1 MSACAVATCP
11 NYHRKTKGKGVIY
24 HVFPVCPNR
33 SKIWISKCKRQDH
46 INVKYAR
53 ICSDH
58 FRPSDCM
65 DDMKNRLLGLNQ
77 KKILKPDAVPSVN
90 LPLQDNG
97 EDISSRSERKRKI
110 SILRKAKIRLKC
122 LSPKKACETPSMEP
136 FTTPTTENICSSC
149 FETQKENALLL
160 ERIRFLEKELEKTKE
175 DTKKNQRKKIKE
187 MKTKAQIGRILT
199 ENKSLKSEVKKLSK
213 IEENFKNILTATQI
227 NAVIENKSKIKWTA
241 EDISRHL
248 IIRSISR
255 RAYEYWRN
263 QIGIPLP
270 SASTLKRWCSNFSC
284 RPGMLHD
291 VLLVMQ
297 KTFHSK
303 PEAERVCILS
313 FDEMHIDRKI
323 CYDVSEDQILGPFSK
338 VQLVLARGIMAGWKQ
353 PVFFNFDTTMTKHL
367 LCEIIQKIEEKGLIV
382 KAIVSDLAG
391 SSTLWKELEITSEN
405 NFFIHPLNCRKIWA
419 FADPPHYL
427 KLLRNHFLDTGLV
440 LKDGTVLTK
449 NIFEEVFKKDRG
461 EYKLC
466 LKLKPNLLTVRGN
479 ERQKVS
485 PAKTLFSA
493 TTAKA
498 LLLLTG
504 NQRAAEFFE
513 LVDSFFDIMNSSK
526 LHPPSNKPLQAG
538 YGLEKCFSQQ
548 EQILQNMKEEMNG
561 MRVQGKKSL
570 LPFQKGILISIS
582 SFSGLWNDLKNLK
595 FSYILASRL
604 TQDSLESLF
613 SQIRGAGRFYDH
625 PSSVEVI
632 YRLRNLLLANKLP
645 ILSPK
650 VNTREDSINECY
662 LIADI
667 LKNAFAEKDIQ
678 EIHELPSE
686 KDDLVAF
693 ENLCSEEFPMEW
705 KIDEP
710 SNYCGMTFSEH
721 EGLKYIAV
729 YISSRVRSED
739 SSLGYFSAEKTDSES
754 ALT

>member
-1 MSACAVATCP
+1 MSTCAVATCP

-24 HVFPVCPNR
+24 HIFPVCPNW

-58 FRPSDCM
+58 FRPSDYM

-97 EDISSRSERKRKI
+97 EDISSRSERKRKR
-110 SILRKAKIRLKC
+110 SILREAKIRLKC
-122 LSPKKACETPSMEP
+122 PSPKKVCETPSMEP
-136 FTTPTTENICSSC
+136 FTTPTNENICSSC

-175 DTKKNQRKKIKE
+175 ETKKNQRKKKIKE

-270 SASTLKRWCSNFSC
+270 SASTLKRWCSKFSC

-303 PEAERVCILS
+303 PEAERLCILS

-367 LCEIIQKIEEKGLIV
+367 LYEIIKKIKKKGLIV

-405 NFFIHPLNCRKIWA
+405 NI
-419 FADPPHYL
+419 
-427 KLLRNHFLDTGLV
+427 
-440 LKDGTVLTK
+440 
-449 NIFEEVFKKDRG
+449 
-461 EYKLC
+461 
-466 LKLKPNLLTVRGN
+466 
-479 ERQKVS
+479 
-485 PAKTLFSA
+485 
-493 TTAKA
+493 
-498 LLLLTG
+498 
-504 NQRAAEFFE
+504 
-513 LVDSFFDIMNSSK
+513 
-526 LHPPSNKPLQAG
+526 
-538 YGLEKCFSQQ
+538 
-548 EQILQNMKEEMNG
+548 
-561 MRVQGKKSL
+561 
-570 LPFQKGILISIS
+570 
-582 SFSGLWNDLKNLK
+582 
-595 FSYILASRL
+595 
-604 TQDSLESLF
+604 
-613 SQIRGAGRFYDH
+613 
-625 PSSVEVI
+625 
-632 YRLRNLLLANKLP
+632 
-645 ILSPK
+645 
-650 VNTREDSINECY
+650 
-662 LIADI
+662 
-667 LKNAFAEKDIQ
+667 
-678 EIHELPSE
+678 
-686 KDDLVAF
+686 
-693 ENLCSEEFPMEW
+693 
-705 KIDEP
+705 
-710 SNYCGMTFSEH
+710 
-721 EGLKYIAV
+721 
-729 YISSRVRSED
+729 
-739 SSLGYFSAEKTDSES
+739 
-754 ALT
+754 

>member
-11 NYHRKTKGKGVIY
+11 NYHRKTKGKGIIY
-24 HVFPVCPNR
+24 HIFPVCPNR

-58 FRPSDCM
+58 FRPSDYM

-97 EDISSRSERKRKI
+97 EDISSRSERKR
-110 SILRKAKIRLKC
+110 SILREAKIRLKC
-122 LSPKKACETPSMEP
+122 LSPKKVCETPSMEP
-136 FTTPTTENICSSC
+136 FTTPTNEKICSSC
-149 FETQKENALLL
+149 FGTQKENALLL

-175 DTKKNQRKKIKE
+175 ETKKNQRKKIKE
-187 MKTKAQIGRILT
+187 MKTKAQIARILT

-270 SASTLKRWCSNFSC
+270 SASTLKRWCSKFSC

-291 VLLVMQ
+291 VFLVMQ

-367 LCEIIQKIEEKGLIV
+367 LYEIIKKIEEKGLIV

-405 NFFIHPLNCRKIWA
+405 NIFIHPLNCRKIWA

-427 KLLRNHFLDTGLV
+427 KLLRNHFLDT
-440 LKDGTVLTK
+440 
-449 NIFEEVFKKDRG
+449 
-461 EYKLC
+461 
-466 LKLKPNLLTVRGN
+466 
-479 ERQKVS
+479 
-485 PAKTLFSA
+485 
-493 TTAKA
+493 
-498 LLLLTG
+498 
-504 NQRAAEFFE
+504 
-513 LVDSFFDIMNSSK
+513 
-526 LHPPSNKPLQAG
+526 
-538 YGLEKCFSQQ
+538 
-548 EQILQNMKEEMNG
+548 
-561 MRVQGKKSL
+561 
-570 LPFQKGILISIS
+570 
-582 SFSGLWNDLKNLK
+582 
-595 FSYILASRL
+595 
-604 TQDSLESLF
+604 
-613 SQIRGAGRFYDH
+613 
-625 PSSVEVI
+625 
-632 YRLRNLLLANKLP
+632 
-645 ILSPK
+645 
-650 VNTREDSINECY
+650 VNTREDSINEGY
-662 LIADI
+662 LTADI
-667 LKNAFAEKDIQ
+667 LKNAFAEIDIQ
-678 EIHELPSE
+678 EIHEIPSE
-686 KDDLVAF
+686 EDDLVAF

-721 EGLKYIAV
+721 EGLKYIAG
-729 YISSRVRSED
+729 YIASRVRSKD
-739 SSLGYFSAEKTDSES
+739 SSLGYFSAEKTESES
-754 ALT
+754 APWIYALSKGGLTVPTEAWLKITEEMECLFVSIHGKSGYHSGKNVTKQMIKILEEKYPDVNRKAIKIFSRLRTFIRIRYLNRNSPKDIRKSEKKNEQVVEIQQLMSV